1 MIELK
6 SIIVL
11 FVNILKSEQ
20 VDSGRPD
27 LAVMK
32 PFEYKFCTHTP
43 NSLNQNTV
51 LIGYN
56 NLQKIKTKFYFQQ
69 PTTE

>member
-1 MIELK
+1 MVMYMIELK

-32 PFEYKFCTHTP
+32 PLSTNF
-43 NSLNQNTV
+43 V
-51 LIGYN
+51 LI
-56 NLQKIKTKFYFQQ
+56 LQTHLIRTLYLLDIVF
-69 PTTE
+69 

>member
-27 LAVMK
+27 LAVLK
-32 PFEYKFCTHTP
+32 PLSTNF
-43 NSLNQNTV
+43 V
-51 LIGYN
+51 LI
-56 NLQKIKTKFYFQQ
+56 LQTHVIRTLYLLDIVF
-69 PTTE
+69 

>member
-1 MIELK
+1 MVMYIIKLK

-32 PFEYKFCTHTP
+32 LLCT
-43 NSLNQNTV
+43 SFV
-51 LIGYN
+51 LV
-56 NLQKIKTKFYFQQ
+56 LQTRIIRTLYLLDIVF
-69 PTTE
+69 